1 MNINSLISV
10 LQPTLADIRRD
21 LHSHPELGYEEH
33 RTSDIV
39 ARYLEGLGLEVTRGL
54 GKTGVVATLRA
65 GSSSRAVGLRADMDA
80 LPVEEMNSFDHRSCY
95 PGKMHAC
102 GHDGHTTMLLG
113 AADLLSKTRKFDGT
127 VNFIFQP
134 AEEMGGGGK
143 AMIDDGLLCRF
154 PMEQVFALHNWP
166 GLDVGKIHLR
176 EGPIMAGA
184 DTFEIVIEGRGGH
197 AAMPH
202 QATDVIVA
210 GSALIQSLQTL
221 TARKID
227 PQDAA
232 VVSVTKFNAGHAKNV
247 LPDRAELAGTVRMF
261 RPEVRETL
269 RNGLRDMCVGIE
281 KTFGV
286 TVRLKYEDGYP
297 PTINSEMP
305 VQLARGVAQEVF
317 GTGNVLSN
325 LPASMGSED
334 FAFIANAIPSCYA
347 WLGNG
352 PTEGGC
358 LLHNPHYD
366 FNDEVLPFGIRYFV
380 RLTETA
386 LPIRAV
392 EGI

>member
-1 MNINSLISV
+1 MNIDSLIST
-10 LQPTLADIRRD
+10 LQPTLAGIRRD

-33 RTSDIV
+33 RTSDLV
-39 ARYLEGLGLEVTRGL
+39 ANYLEGLGLTVTRGL
-54 GKTGVVATLRA
+54 GKTGVVATLHV
-65 GSSSRAVGLRADMDA
+65 GSSSRAIGLRADMDA
-80 LPVEEMNSFDHRSCY
+80 LSVEELNSFGHRSSY

-113 AADLLSKTRKFDGT
+113 AADILSKTRNFDGT
-127 VNFIFQP
+127 VHFIFQP

-143 AMIDDGLLCRF
+143 AMIEDGLLDRF

-166 GLDVGKIHLR
+166 GLDVGKMHLR

-202 QATDVIVA
+202 QAIDVIVA

-221 TARKID
+221 VARKID

-261 RPEVRETL
+261 RPEIRAILRHGIRE
-269 RNGLRDMCVGIE
+269 MCAGIE
-281 KTFGV
+281 TAFGV
-286 TVRLKYEDGYP
+286 MVKLNYEDGYP
-297 PTINSEMP
+297 PTINAEQP
-305 VQLARGVAQEVF
+305 VELARRVAQEVF
-317 GTGNVLSN
+317 GAGNVLSN

-334 FAFIANAIPSCYA
+334 FAFIANAVPGCYA

-366 FNDEVLPFGIRYFV
+366 FNDEIIAMGVSYWV
-380 RLTETA
+380 RL
-386 LPIRAV
+386 V
-392 EGI
+392 ESILMLRRGG